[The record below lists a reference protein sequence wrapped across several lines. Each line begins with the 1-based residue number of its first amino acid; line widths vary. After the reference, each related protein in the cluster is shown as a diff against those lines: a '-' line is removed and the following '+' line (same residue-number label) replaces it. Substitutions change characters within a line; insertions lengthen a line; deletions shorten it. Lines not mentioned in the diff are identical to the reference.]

1 MNEAIKNAAKIMEDH
16 FNTSLEKVECTI
28 LDSTVSII
36 PVWKLV
42 REDQDIDGSI
52 TWPYFQKW
60 LFEYKKITISSS
72 GAQNKKKTITGYKV
86 K

>member
-42 REDQDIDGSI
+42 REDEDIDGSI

-60 LFEYKKITISSS
+60 LFQYKNITITCS
-72 GAQNKKKTITGYKV
+72 GSQNRYKTITGYKV